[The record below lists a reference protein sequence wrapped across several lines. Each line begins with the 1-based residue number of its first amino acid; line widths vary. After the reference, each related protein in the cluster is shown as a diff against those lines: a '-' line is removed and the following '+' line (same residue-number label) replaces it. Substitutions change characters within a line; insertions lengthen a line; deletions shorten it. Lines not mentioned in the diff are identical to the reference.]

1 MENIK
6 NAQSCRDAHTPHTQ
20 LLGLFSCHLTSGHD
34 ESVKKVLC
42 VRGFEST
49 ELENL
54 EQQVNI
60 NFANDWEN
68 CDTNIKK

>member
-1 MENIK
+1 MLSHVEMHI
-6 NAQSCRDAHTPHTQ
+6 PHTQ
-20 LLGLFSCHLTSGHD
+20 LLGLFSCHLTGGYD

-54 EQQVNI
+54 EQQI
-60 NFANDWEN
+60 TSNFANDWEN
-68 CDTNIKK
+68 CDTNVEKLST

>member
-1 MENIK
+1 MLSHVEMRI
-6 NAQSCRDAHTPHTQ
+6 PHTQ

-42 VRGFEST
+42 VRRFESI

-54 EQQVNI
+54 ELQL
-60 NFANDWEN
+60 
-68 CDTNIKK
+68 NIKFCRVGKL